1 MIDTDKYEE
10 LAKEADEDY
19 QASSLSNIF
28 VERKL
33 VWSSLDAC
41 CERPLFTVSNQNDL
55 VIYFDR
61 HGEIVS
67 DVFHVV
73 PVYDA
78 YCTNC
83 GSKVKTPQ
91 SYIDAWI
98 EDSMEEEE

>member
-10 LAKEADEDY
+10 LAKEADEEY

-28 VERKL
+28 AERKMA
-33 VWSSLDAC
+33 WSSLDAC
-41 CERPLFTVSNQNDL
+41 CKNPLFTVSNQNDL
-55 VIYFDR
+55 VIYFNR
-61 HGEIVS
+61 HGRIVS
-67 DVFHVV
+67 DVFDAV

-91 SYIDAWI
+91 SYIDWWI
-98 EDSMEEEE
+98 EQEDDE